1 MVLSHDSSLSGTVV
15 AAYLLNTSISILF
28 QGLAALYEKEDDPK
42 LKAELPEVYT
52 KLLHMYERY
61 SVCTYCSVWIYWMSA
76 FLFPCILYSL
86 DGKVS
91 EDKIYSKSVSLE
103 LLVFSF
109 FIVLFYYLELTLSP
123 WLLLSRKSQ
132 KI

>member
-61 SVCTYCSVWIYWMSA
+61 SVCTCCMVYESTGC
-76 FLFPCILYSL
+76 L
-86 DGKVS
+86 
-91 EDKIYSKSVSLE
+91 
-103 LLVFSF
+103 
-109 FIVLFYYLELTLSP
+109 LFYFHAFYTVWMVKCQKMRSIA
-123 WLLLSRKSQ
+123 SQ
-132 KI
+132 LV